1 MEISLRIE
9 GMKDSLTEAE
19 KKISKYILE
28 NSTVVYNHSIKELAN
43 LIDTS
48 TSSIV
53 RFCKKLGYEKF
64 QDFKI
69 SLAMEHS
76 NYNNKEK
83 IIYEDV
89 SLDDGIDE
97 IINKISVINIKSIE
111 SIKSLINKRE
121 LIKAVDLLNKA
132 NCIYLYGVGAS
143 GLVAMDFQYKLI
155 RIGKKAIMF
164 LDSHSQLASSVNIGK
179 NDVAV
184 GISHSGNTLE
194 VFKSIEKAKSKGATT
209 ISITKY
215 GDNPLSQM
223 ADIKLFVGDMEGTL
237 RVGAIASRIAQ
248 LTVVDILLMALAKNN
263 YNKVSKSL
271 LDSSQMVKDFKVK

>member
-1 MEISLRIE
+1 MEIFLRIE
-9 GMKDSLTEAE
+9 GMKDSLTDAE
-19 KKISKYILE
+19 IKISKYILE
-28 NSTVVYNHSIKELAN
+28 NSTEVYNYSIKEMASLAE
-43 LIDTS
+43 TS

-53 RFCKKLGYEKF
+53 RFCQKLGYEKF

-76 NYNNKEK
+76 NYENKEN

-89 SLDDGIDE
+89 SLEDGIDE
-97 IINKISVINIKSIE
+97 IINKISMINIKSIE
-111 SIKSLINKRE
+111 NIKSLIDKKE
-121 LIKAVDLLNKA
+121 LEKAIKALDKA
-132 NCIYLYGVGAS
+132 VFIYLFGVGAS

-155 RIGKKAIMF
+155 RIDKKAIMF

-184 GISHSGNTLE
+184 AISHSGKTLE
-194 VFKSIEKAKSKGATT
+194 VFKSIEKAKSRGATT

-215 GDNPLSQM
+215 GDNPISKVS
-223 ADIKLFVGDMEGTL
+223 DIKLFVGDMERTL

-248 LTVVDILLMALAKNN
+248 LTVVDILLMALAKKN
-263 YNKVSKSL
+263 YNRVSKSL
-271 LDSSQMVKDFKVK
+271 LDSSQIVKDFKVK